1 MKKIIYNALY
11 WFVIQMIIAQ
21 LGTYISRKC
30 LENGHIY
37 FKSWP
42 IEQEGQLW
50 QKVVK
55 VQYWKNHLPDGQ
67 RINSTIIS
75 KSNFDKSSHA
85 DEVRQFI
92 LETRRAEFVHL
103 LSIVPVIVFA
113 KSSSSVKM
121 INLVYVVIANVP
133 CIIVQRYNRP
143 KLERVYLRKLKRKGV

>member
-55 VQYWKNHLPDGQ
+55 VQYWKN
-67 RINSTIIS
+67 STIIS

-103 LSIVPVIVFA
+103 LSIAPVIVFA

-143 KLERVYLRKLKRKGV
+143 KLERVYLRKLKRKGD